1 MLHTLGNLCAS
12 FIKIESVFQEWR
24 CSCFIAYS
32 FISKE
37 HKIEANLHSCKI
49 LTVSTEGDHRL
60 KFHFSDTCDVTHWW
74 CQASST
80 VFLYSMIYALCSS
93 TVSLCGSVHLF
104 FVLCLT
110 ISSIWPL
117 TEQSLHVQWLHF
129 TEASLFIQR
138 CLWISGDG
146 EIVKNLLRSAI
157 NFSIFLFV

>member
-37 HKIEANLHSCKI
+37 HKIEANLHTCKI

-80 VFLYSMIYALCSS
+80 VF
-93 TVSLCGSVHLF
+93 
-104 FVLCLT
+104 FVLHDLRTVFFHCF
-110 ISSIWPL
+110 
-117 TEQSLHVQWLHF
+117 SLWLCP
-129 TEASLFIQR
+129 SLF
-138 CLWISGDG
+138 CSLSHHFFHLAPYWAISPCT
-146 EIVKNLLRSAI
+146 VASFHWSFPVHPKMPVNLRRWRNCQKLA
-157 NFSIFLFV
+157 